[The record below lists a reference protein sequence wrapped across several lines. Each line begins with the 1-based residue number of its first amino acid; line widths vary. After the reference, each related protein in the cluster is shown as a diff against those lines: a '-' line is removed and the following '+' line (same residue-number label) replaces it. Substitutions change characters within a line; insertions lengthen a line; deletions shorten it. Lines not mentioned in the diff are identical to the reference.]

1 MRPVPG
7 PQEAERVVEQ
17 DFSTF
22 LHTQV
27 RSRELNRLPGG
38 ARTVLHGGC
47 AGSWYFQWFD
57 ECYPSPVERH
67 IGVEPFSPR
76 PESLPENVEW
86 LPRTLGDLAP
96 VMDGEVDLVYAGQV
110 LEHAWPDDIAAFFTE
125 AHRVLRAGGTLAL
138 DSPNRRVTSALGWM
152 HPEHTVEFT
161 ADEIAEVLRLAGFA
175 NVRVRGMWLSYDADE
190 HRFLP
195 LELLEEEGEWPWP
208 RRIADAEAR
217 PEDSFIWWAEG
228 TRDSRPPDE
237 EALRARVQ
245 QAYDAYRQVRF
256 ADFKNEIGR
265 RERQG
270 DHWIVEADPGHVG
283 YLVYGPNA
291 PMPPGSWLA
300 RFRVGLAG
308 GGPGGAPP
316 ETVLGSVDVVSSS
329 QATPIASRPFALGE
343 ISADGELHE
352 LVLPFHLPQTEMGVQ
367 FRLHTVGQAGLR
379 VELGV
384 AVEQEQ
390 PPGGETGLA
399 FGDVDESPTTPPEA
413 EPADAAIEEGAGR
426 RGFGRSV
433 ARTILWPL
441 RRFVDPRVA
450 GLAQAIEVTK
460 DHLSQQ
466 IAVQSEATRVTAER
480 AQATENRVHEVRRL
494 VEADL
499 DASTEAA
506 AIVGQRLDEL
516 RGFAEATRGIA
527 EGAAVALGRIEG
539 RLTPEAHEELIDGE
553 IDRLDE
559 TAARFLNF
567 ASSHRGFAAQRNVWF
582 NWPVS
587 VAYEPGDVAVENVN
601 ERIAEVTYA
610 FRALAGVDRGAKILD
625 VGASE
630 STVALSLASLGYDV
644 TAIDPRPYPVEH
656 PRLRV
661 VVGTVEDW
669 DPQESFA
676 AVLCISTLEH
686 IGSGEYGQAAAA
698 EGDKAAL
705 ERLRSLTDPDGLL
718 VLTTPYGDSK
728 QTDGARIYD
737 RATLEALLA
746 DWSIEDFTIVRRE
759 DDLTWS
765 PAERSTPVA
774 EAVALITARRRD

>member
-1 MRPVPG
+1 VRGRGKGLDVTELG
-7 PQEAERVVEQ
+7 

-22 LHTQV
+22 LHEHV
-27 RSRELNRLPGG
+27 RRRELERLPGG
-38 ARTVLHGGC
+38 ADTVLHGGC
-47 AGSWYFQWFD
+47 AGSWYFEWFD
-57 ECYPSPVERH
+57 ECYPTRVGRH

-76 PESLPENVEW
+76 PENLPENVEW

-96 VMDGEVDLVYAGQV
+96 VMDGEVDLIYAGQV

-161 ADEIAEVLRLAGFA
+161 ADEIAEVLRLAGFV

-208 RRIADAEAR
+208 RRIADAEGR
-217 PEDSFIWWAEG
+217 PEDSFIWWAEA
-228 TRDSRPPDE
+228 TRDSNPPDQ

-245 QAYDAYRQVRF
+245 QAYDTYRQLRF
-256 ADFKNEIGR
+256 ADFKHEIGR
-265 RERQG
+265 RERRG
-270 DHWIVEADPGHVG
+270 DHWLVEADQGQVG

-291 PMPPGSWLA
+291 PMPPGSWVA
-300 RFRVGLAG
+300 RFRVGLTG

-316 ETVLGSVDVVSSS
+316 ETVLGSVDVVGGSD
-329 QATPIASRPFALGE
+329 ATPIASRPFALGE

-352 LVLPFHLPQTEMGVQ
+352 LMLPFRLPRTEMGVQ

-390 PPGGETGLA
+390 PPSAETGLA
-399 FGDVDESPTTPPEA
+399 FGDVSESPSTRPEA
-413 EPADAAIEEGAGR
+413 EPPPGASEEDGGR
-426 RGFGRSV
+426 RGIARSV

-450 GLAQAIEVTK
+450 GLARAIEVTK

-466 IAVQSEATRVTAER
+466 LVVQSEATRAQVSVTAER
-480 AQATENRVHEVRRL
+480 TQAVENLVHEVRRL

-506 AIVGQRLDEL
+506 GIVGQSLDEL
-516 RGFAEATRGIA
+516 RGIA
-527 EGAAVALGRIEG
+527 ERAAAALGRIEG
-539 RLTPEAHEELIDGE
+539 RVTPEAHQDLIDEGRVDE
-553 IDRLDE
+553 LDE
-559 TAARFLNF
+559 TAASFLNF
-567 ASSHRGFAAQRNVWF
+567 ASSHRGFAAQRNIWF

-630 STVALSLASLGYDV
+630 STVALSLASLGYAV
-644 TAIDPRPYPVEH
+644 TAIDPRPYPVKH

-698 EGDKAAL
+698 DGDKAAL

-728 QTDGARIYD
+728 QSDGARVYD
-737 RATLEALLA
+737 RETLEALLA
-746 DWSIEDFTIVRRE
+746 DWSIEDFTIVQRE
-759 DDLTWS
+759 GELTWS
-765 PAERSTPVA
+765 PAERSTPAA